1 MASAGCKS
9 DNIEASEPEVAWSFS
24 LSPSQYLRDPEHGGT
39 HYARWVAGAPGIAM
53 IMIVA
58 AVVGLLLCVVQPRR
72 LVIQG
77 DLNATRFDITAPVDG
92 RVETHP
98 ALCGDDVT
106 AN

>member
-1 MASAGCKS
+1 
-9 DNIEASEPEVAWSFS
+9 
-24 LSPSQYLRDPEHGGT
+24 
-39 HYARWVAGAPGIAM
+39 M